1 MLISPPYSLQKCKKT
16 YNIPEKCEK
25 VWVKQPTS
33 DAGKRFC
40 LLNICFSSDGTQLW
54 IAVIFRGKGK
64 QILEV
69 EKDSWDL
76 DIDVYF
82 QPNAWDD

>member
-40 LLNICFSSDGTQLW
+40 LLNICFSSDGTRLGLPLFSEAKESKYW
-54 IAVIFRGKGK
+54 GLKKIPGT
-64 QILEV
+64 LT
-69 EKDSWDL
+69 
-76 DIDVYF
+76 
-82 QPNAWDD
+82 